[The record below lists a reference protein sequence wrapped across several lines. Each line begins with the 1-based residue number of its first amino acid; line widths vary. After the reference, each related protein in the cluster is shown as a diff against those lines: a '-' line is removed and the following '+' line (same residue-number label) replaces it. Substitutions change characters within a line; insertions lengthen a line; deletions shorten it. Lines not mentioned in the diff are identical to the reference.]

1 MSLRAL
7 EFFSG
12 IGGLHAALKQV
23 KPDSTIVSSFDI
35 NPNAYKVYLYSI
47 DGKRADITTTTP
59 MCPIFRRIS
68 LGSRPSRPVHFIS
81 SANDIERY
89 GADVWLL
96 SPPCQPHTRQG
107 MKKDC
112 GDSRSD
118 GLLHIIELLKAV
130 DCIPSYLLLEN
141 VEGFEASQ
149 SREKLLLAL
158 KERGYFYQEFI
169 LSPNQFQIP
178 NQRDRYFLI
187 ARRREFPPPPED
199 TPRIGPCFRMIPF
212 HPTCT
217 NIIYKNGTAEMGT
230 KESHELWNSL
240 NSKCRPLRDFLD
252 NPIVLG
258 NDLTPHLVN
267 QSILQKSGNHL
278 DIVTPDDRYSCCFT
292 KAYRKYHTGTG
303 SLLQTATPYQMPP
316 VARDLENLKSLKL
329 RYFTGTEMKRL
340 HGFPEDFGFPD
351 DLPETQRAKLVG
363 NISLDETK

>member
-35 NPNAYKVYLYSI
+35 NPNAYKVYHHNYPDVPYI
-47 DGKRADITTTTP
+47 QKDITGIT
-59 MCPIFRRIS
+59 S
-68 LGSRPSRPVHFIS
+68 N
-81 SANDIERY
+81 ANDIERY

-258 NDLTPHLVN
+258 NDLTPHLVK

-351 DLPETQRAKLVG
+351 DLPETQRAKL
-363 NISLDETK
+363 SLSVTVVAALLEYLLK